1 MNLVPSHKLATPHE
15 VDSIRF
21 LFPIFPIVHVFA
33 KQSLFYLFRVSI
45 LCQSRYRGA
54 GSKLIHRLS
63 LSFYQFHRHKNIVWG
78 KKVFTVEIFHDSHY
92 FQLQLTTLD
101 GAADRI
107 GAAEGFLGKRFR
119 NHRLMSIRKE
129 MIRRTTT
136 AFVTHK
142 LREVRVDSQIFCLI
156 ILSIYHGSLRS
167 VIFTKSCPSLDFRD
181 GRKELLG
188 CAPGHSEIIAGT
200 CYIEFLRQFLIRSHT
215 VLSSSIGNENQHKSQ
230 RHREAQRLYG
240 GIKLVA

>member
-1 MNLVPSHKLATPHE
+1 
-15 VDSIRF
+15 
-21 LFPIFPIVHVFA
+21 
-33 KQSLFYLFRVSI
+33 
-45 LCQSRYRGA
+45 
-54 GSKLIHRLS
+54 
-63 LSFYQFHRHKNIVWG
+63 
-78 KKVFTVEIFHDSHY
+78 
-92 FQLQLTTLD
+92 
-101 GAADRI
+101 
-107 GAAEGFLGKRFR
+107 
-119 NHRLMSIRKE
+119 MSIRKE

-142 LREVRVDSQIFCLI
+142 LGKVRVDSQIFCLI

-200 CYIEFLRQFLIRSHT
+200 CYIEFLSLFQIRSHT
-215 VLSSSIGNENQHKSQ
+215 ILCSSVGNENQHKSQ
-230 RHREAQRLYG
+230 CHREAQGLYG